1 MATNVKKGEGTNSI
15 PSVYKPGKAEETVI
29 TPKTIESDRSKA
41 SGKAKM
47 NFTHEPLGVSQENG
61 TAGKAKVRALTP
73 GTNPSGS

>member
-1 MATNVKKGEGTNSI
+1 MATNVKKGEGSNAI

-47 NFTHEPLGVSQENG
+47 NFKHEPLGVGQENG
-61 TAGKAKVRALTP
+61 QSGKMKTRAYTP
-73 GTNPSGS
+73 GGPSGS